1 MMLPM
6 QTIAAYYVMIANDLA
21 RERSKPRYAIVPDR
35 PSLSARIAAAL
46 AGRGRSVR
54 PAASQPA

>member
-1 MMLPM
+1 M
-6 QTIAAYYVMIANDLA
+6 QTIAAYYVLIANDLA
-21 RERSKPRYAIVPDR
+21 GERRKPRYAVVPVR
-35 PSLSARIAAAL
+35 PSLSARIASAL